1 MTNPAPATDKSCCTG
16 SGISNSTAEANEV
29 KAAAKENGA
38 PEQHEMSGDRRRHG
52 SALPL

>member
-1 MTNPAPATDKSCCTG
+1 MTNPAPATDKSCC

-52 SALPL
+52 SALPR